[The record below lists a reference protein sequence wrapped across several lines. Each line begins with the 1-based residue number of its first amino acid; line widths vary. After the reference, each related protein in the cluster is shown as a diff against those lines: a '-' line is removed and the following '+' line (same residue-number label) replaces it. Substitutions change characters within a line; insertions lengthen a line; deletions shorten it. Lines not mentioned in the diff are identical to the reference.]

1 MRGRDHG
8 VRLTFYG
15 TDLLRAD
22 RPSGDVPRGDHGDG
36 HCGILPRHD
45 ADRQRLRAAAD
56 TGADRIGGPRHRH
69 RHRAGHG
76 GGYLGGERRLAQ
88 PDAAGAILLYGGGR
102 DAGVVAAALGHRTV
116 VVGRGAGR
124 DGAEAV
130 CPRAA
135 GGDADRLHPRPVPV
149 LQRHGGGPCSPR
161 PAQGS
166 RHQPAGYGGGTQLL
180 RGAGDAGGVPRAGG
194 PAAVPALP
202 AAHQL
207 PSGGQQA
214 GAEGRAGPVGA
225 VPRAGSA
232 AAHL

>member
-76 GGYLGGERRLAQ
+76 VVYLGGERRPAQ

-116 VVGRGAGR
+116 VVGRGTGR

-135 GGDADRLHPRPVPV
+135 GGDADRLHPAP
-149 LQRHGGGPCSPR
+149 S
-161 PAQGS
+161 
-166 RHQPAGYGGGTQLL
+166 AGFAAARRRTLL
-180 RGAGDAGGVPRAGG
+180 SASGAGITTSACWIRRWNAASPWRRRRRRCPPAPEDLLLYRLCRGS
-194 PAAVPALP
+194 PAAVWW
-202 AAHQL
+202 AA
-207 PSGGQQA
+207 SWC
-214 GAEGRAGPVGA
+214 
-225 VPRAGSA
+225 
-232 AAHL
+232 

>member
-76 GGYLGGERRLAQ
+76 VVYLGGERRPAQ

-102 DAGVVAAALGHRTV
+102 DAGVVADALGHRTV

-166 RHQPAGYGGGTQLL
+166 TTSACWIRRWNAASPWRRRRRRCPPRRRTCCCTGSA
-180 RGAGDAGGVPRAGG
+180 RGS
-194 PAAVPALP
+194 PAAVWW
-202 AAHQL
+202 AA
-207 PSGGQQA
+207 SWC
-214 GAEGRAGPVGA
+214 
-225 VPRAGSA
+225 
-232 AAHL
+232 

>member
-1 MRGRDHG
+1 MELGLHFTELTCCEQTGRLVMSHEETMETAIAEYCPDMTRI
-8 VRLTFYG
+8 V
-15 TDLLRAD
+15 
-22 RPSGDVPRGDHGDG
+22 SV
-36 HCGILPRHD
+36 CGQLQIRERTALEGRVT
-45 ADRQRLRAAAD
+45 A
-56 TGADRIGGPRHRH
+56 TG
-69 RHRAGHG
+69 HRAGHG
-76 GGYLGGERRLAQ
+76 VVYLGGERRPAQ

-116 VVGRGAGR
+116 VVGRGTGR

-194 PAAVPALP
+194 PAAVPAPARGSP
-202 AAHQL
+202 AA
-207 PSGGQQA
+207 
-214 GAEGRAGPVGA
+214 VWW
-225 VPRAGSA
+225 A
-232 AAHL
+232 ASWC